1 MQHTYK
7 YVKCYRV
14 RLLKFKSMKELEQ
27 SRRSSMRVTGFFS
40 HFEDT
45 GTKRS
50 IHRWDF
56 GEVLFLEHANLKL
69 GISFK
74 SNLFSP

>member
-1 MQHTYK
+1 
-7 YVKCYRV
+7 
-14 RLLKFKSMKELEQ
+14 
-27 SRRSSMRVTGFFS
+27 MRVTGFFS

-45 GTKRS
+45 GTKCS

-56 GEVLFLEHANLKL
+56 GEVLFLERGNLKL